1 MTAQPRSRRA
11 FLIVC
16 ALGLAALLLARTA
29 WRGAGDAPAPPRQV
43 LRLGIGA
50 EPETLDPQTAR
61 SEAALTVLR
70 DLYEGLTAIG
80 PDGAAVPAAAS
91 GYELSTDARIYTF
104 HLRPGARWSNGDP
117 LTADD
122 FVFAW
127 DRLRDPSTRAP
138 NADLLDPVL
147 RAWAADPATL
157 VVELKAPTAYFP
169 GVLAHPATFPL
180 NRRVLAQSGAHF
192 AKPGIAVSN
201 GAFVLARWEFGA
213 RIVARRNRAY
223 WNDAATRLD
232 GVDYHVLAEPAAEL
246 RAYRAGEIDITAT
259 IPPAQYAW
267 LKAHLPGELRT
278 APQLA
283 VYYLGLNLLRPPFA
297 GRPGLRRALSMV
309 IDRERLVQA
318 VTGGGERPAYRFTP
332 DGSAAGEPAS
342 PADPD
347 FVRWPMS
354 RRIETARRLLAAD
367 GAGGAPHIELRYNT
381 GDLHSRIALALAAM
395 WKEALGVETTLH
407 AEEFKVLLQDI
418 DRGDV
423 TQAFRASWV
432 GDYNDPYGFLQLLK
446 TGAPINLPRYSSSEF
461 DALLGA
467 AEGEADPARRA
478 ALLTKAERRML
489 DDQPVIPL
497 YFYESKHLVSPRVS
511 GWRNNV
517 MNVAYAKNLSLES
530 QAYGT
535 MPARAEPGPH

>member
-1 MTAQPRSRRA
+1 MTAQPRSRTA
-11 FLIVC
+11 YLLVC
-16 ALGLAALLLARTA
+16 ALVLAALLLARTA
-29 WRGAGDAPAPPRQV
+29 WHGRGVNPAPPARL

-80 PDGAAVPAAAS
+80 PDGTPVPAAAS
-91 GYELSTDARIYTF
+91 RYELSKDARTYTF
-104 HLRPGARWSNGDP
+104 YLRPGARWSNGDP

-127 DRLRDPSTRAP
+127 QRLRDPSTRAP

-147 RAWAADPATL
+147 RAHAADPATL
-157 VVELKAPTAYFP
+157 VVELKTPTAYFP

-180 NRRVLAQSGAHF
+180 NRRVLAQSGARF

-201 GAFVLARWEFGA
+201 GAFVLVRWEFGA
-213 RIVARRNRAY
+213 RIVVRRNGAY

-246 RAYRAGEIDITAT
+246 RAYRAGELDVTAT

-283 VYYLGLNLLRPPFA
+283 VYYLGLNLQHPPFG

-332 DGSAAGEPAS
+332 DGSAASAS

-347 FVRWPMS
+347 DVRWPMS
-354 RRIETARRLLAAD
+354 RRIQTARQLLAAD
-367 GAGGAPHIELRYNT
+367 GVGGTVRIELRYNT

-395 WKEALGVETTLH
+395 WKETLGVETTLH

-446 TGAPINLPRYSSSEF
+446 SGAPINLPRYASPQY
-461 DALLGA
+461 DALLAA
-467 AEGEADPARRA
+467 AESEADPARRA
-478 ALLTKAERRML
+478 ALLVAAERRML

-517 MNVAYAKNLSLES
+517 MNVVYAKNLSLAAPS
-530 QAYGT
+530 YGT
-535 MPARAEPGPH
+535 IAARAETGPH